1 MLIDAHNHPDY
12 HGYTVEKIIRDMD
25 EQGIDKTW
33 LLTWD
38 VPQSEYNIRTTQNT
52 MAPGSESGIPIDR
65 ILAAGAAAPDRF
77 VLGYAPHP
85 KRPDSIERINS
96 AVSLYDIRL
105 AGEYKSRTMF
115 DDPDSLGLLRRFG
128 ELALPVTIHLEYGTD
143 SGQSNYPWR
152 DWWYGGTIGALD
164 RMLASCPETIIVAHG
179 PGWWSHIS
187 NDDLFDKEM
196 YPNAPVKPGGANPAL
211 LEKHPNLYADL
222 SATSGYTALTRD
234 PEFGRQYLIDHSDKL
249 LFARDIYDNK
259 LMDHLN
265 TLALPS
271 YESDKIMYGNAE
283 KLVSG
288 EGLS

>member
-1 MLIDAHNHPDY
+1 MIIDAHNHPDY

-25 EQGIDKTW
+25 EQSIDKTW

-38 VPQSEYNIRTTQNT
+38 VPQSEYNVRSNQNT
-52 MAPGSESGIPIDR
+52 MPPGSESGIPIDR

-115 DDPDSLGLLRRFG
+115 DDPDALRLLRRFG
-128 ELALPVTIHLEYGTD
+128 ELGLPVTIHLEYGTD

-164 RMLASCPETIIVAHG
+164 RMLAACPETIIVAHG

-187 NDDLFDKEM
+187 NDDLFDKEHYPQAPTRPEGGVPEM
-196 YPNAPVKPGGANPAL
+196 LDRYPNM
-211 LEKHPNLYADL
+211 YADL
-222 SATSGYTALTRD
+222 SAQSGVNALRRAETYGKQ
-234 PEFGRQYLIDHSDKL
+234 FLIDHQDKL
-249 LFARDIYDNK
+249 LWARDLFDSR
-259 LMDHLN
+259 LMDHIDK
-265 TLALPS
+265 LALPKS
-271 YESDKIMYGNAE
+271 VFDKLTYLNAQKLIGES
-283 KLVSG
+283 
-288 EGLS
+288 